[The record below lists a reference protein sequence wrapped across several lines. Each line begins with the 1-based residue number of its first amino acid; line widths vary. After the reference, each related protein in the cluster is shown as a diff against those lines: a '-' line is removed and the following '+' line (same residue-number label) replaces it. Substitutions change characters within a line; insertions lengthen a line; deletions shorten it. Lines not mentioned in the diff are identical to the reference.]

1 MQPMSSGIRWWF
13 ESMDRARRNR
23 GAAMDRMGYGPVET
37 PHETILSV
45 PGMRLRRYSGT
56 PGYGKGKG
64 VLIVPAPIKRHYI
77 WDLDPECSV
86 VQRLLSEGFQVW
98 LAEWT
103 EPGEAERHFGLE
115 HYALNMLD
123 LCLDAIRK
131 EGGPTRLGLYSHSL
145 GGVFATVYAALRPE
159 NVSGLVQVESPLHFA
174 RGSGSFGPLVAFGP
188 PTENVTRVFGCI
200 PGSVLNLASMV
211 ASPSTFGSERMADM
225 FASMGSNRHMRSHL
239 LVERWTLDEAPMA
252 PALFEE
258 VLDRLYREDAFM
270 RGVLDIAGQRIG
282 PQSIVSPIL
291 AIYDPR
297 STIIPPESVIA
308 FHEATASPIK
318 RLIAYRG
325 DTGVALA
332 HVGALVGYNAHAEIW
347 PEVLAWT
354 SDVAREWH

>member
-1 MQPMSSGIRWWF
+1 MQPISSGIRWWF
-13 ESMDRARRNR
+13 EAMDRARRSR

-45 PGMRLRRYSGT
+45 PGMRLRRYSAA
-56 PGYGKGKG
+56 PDRRKA
-64 VLIVPAPIKRHYI
+64 VLVVPAPIKRHYI

-86 VQRLLSEGFQVW
+86 VQRLLDDGFQVW

-103 EPGEAERHFGLE
+103 EPGESDEDFGLE
-115 HYALNMLD
+115 HYALRMLD

-131 EGGPTRLGLYSHSL
+131 EGGPAELALLSHSL
-145 GGVFATVYAALRPE
+145 GGVFATIYAALRPE
-159 NVSGLVQVESPLHFA
+159 RVSALVQVESPLHFP
-174 RGSGSFGPLVAFGP
+174 RGSGAFGPLVAFGP
-188 PTENVTRVFGCI
+188 QPANVTRVFGRI

-225 FASMGSNRHMRSHL
+225 FASMGSTRHMRSHL

-258 VLDRLYREDAFM
+258 VLERLYRQDAFM
-270 RGVLDIAGQRIG
+270 RGELEVAGQRIG
-282 PQSIVSPIL
+282 PQNIVSPVL

-297 STIIPPESVIA
+297 STIIPPESVVA
-308 FHEATASPIK
+308 FHEASASPIK
-318 RLIAYRG
+318 RLLAYRG
-325 DTGVALA
+325 DTGVGLA
-332 HVGALVGYNAHAEIW
+332 HVGALVGNSAHAEIW

-354 SDVAREWH
+354 REVARDWH